1 MVDISNIKQVAQRA
15 DTINQTVDVNLEKI
29 HRKYTEKGFTEVSS
43 NGFNQTNTI
52 KDLSQNIKFGYSE
65 STIKDIGT
73 DADGH
78 ALQSTF
84 PISGAYL
91 KPGVSVADN
100 VNPKTVV
107 SSSGESNTIHT
118 DRKDKN
124 LNIKRWVTRSIF
136 KFREEDYGYDR
147 QVYEIPV
154 KFLMEG
160 VMGDANRHST
170 TLAQYPYPEEIIMFS
185 QKNKKHFIHFVNVQY
200 SDSHYNYYAA
210 KPYNL
215 MIVKDRVNYGVKNN
229 EGDTKFATYTSV
241 YANNINDSLAFYK
254 EGYVSFPM
262 PDISFGDELLD
273 TLWDCKVIWRADAPN
288 RELTIQYNVENRTED
303 INIEDKDNIAW
314 KETSNGLSN
323 IRWQS
328 ICYGNGKY
336 VAIALNSNKFAYS
349 TDGINWTETSNG
361 LTSREPWNAICY
373 GNDKFVAVT
382 ILPGG
387 GGEDHFTSSVYS
399 TDGINWTMNAYELPD
414 RNWRSICYGNGA
426 YIAVSD
432 FNTVG
437 YSFDG
442 INWKEIGIGLISESW
457 YSICYGKDKYV
468 VATNSNTFAYSS
480 DGITWGETSNG
491 LNTRNWRSICYGN
504 DKYVAVAYNSNTFAY
519 STDGINWTETSNGL
533 NSRNWQFICYGN
545 DKYVAVASNSNKFAY
560 SSDGINWT
568 EISNGINDRRWYS
581 ICYGNGKF
589 VAIADNS
596 NTFAYSV
603 IEKTITSI
611 DLSTTQNLNTISGR
625 SLLSTIDNTI
635 QSNKI
640 DSIKDE
646 YLLLSIPYSPNII
659 NHSIYSYYD
668 DTTSTKD
675 FKLSKIPSYSEST
688 TILSST
694 VDMKSTLPNMIIPID
709 NEYLLGIKYLNIS
722 SSNKYYTRSTSLSL
736 GVFKHDL
743 VAVSTATSNA
753 NYPCDT
759 IISEISGSDYILK
772 VIPLYHTK
780 TLVDGSPQLK
790 FVVYTQT
797 KKYLVIITSTS
808 GVLSYT
814 ASTLTSYGDI
824 LNNVERVNK
833 TQCILFGSSNKI
845 YVDTIEEN
853 SYSENPF
860 GITESPVMYLI
871 GRYNLVK
878 IMSNKTVSALGDYS
892 NQSGFNNITN
902 GTSEIALSSMKN
914 NRQGDKLINER
925 FAIMSDSSK
934 SYLTHLRENYSFN
947 IELDEGPTV
956 TQKFE
961 WIKASNP
968 STDNILYIC
977 YGHNGFVAITDKMTL
992 LFSNDGITWAQ
1003 DSDLEALPFERVV
1016 GLKYG
1021 NQKYVIVGYN
1031 ISSRASIMYS
1041 DDGHIWNLCELGSP
1055 IIPIQ
1060 SIKPASLFYGNDVFI
1075 IMGETR
1081 GDVAREHYYILS
1093 SDGINWNYYLSDNL
1107 NSESTYDLL
1116 AYNSTKKELFAY
1128 YRYNSNGV
1136 YDDIAISN
1144 DGGLT
1149 WNMQTPNFAGSFSD
1163 VMLNNTSL
1171 ACSNSTYFMNI
1182 YNFVL
1187 YSDDGIEWNKAEIVM
1202 HDSISSV
1209 KALYGNGLSIFVGI
1223 ANSNI
1228 ETIYSYN
1235 SKTWINANN
1244 NIINFNSISDGCYGK
1259 DKFVIV
1265 GNNGEI
1271 AYSYGLQIVIE

>member
-15 DTINQTVDVNLEKI
+15 DTINQTVDANLEKI
-29 HRKYTEKGFTEVSS
+29 HRKYTENGFTEVSS

-91 KPGVSVADN
+91 KPGVSVSDN
-100 VNPKTVV
+100 VNPKTVI
-107 SSSGESNTIHT
+107 SSSSESNTIHT

-160 VMGDANRHST
+160 VMGDVDRHAT

-229 EGDTKFATYTSV
+229 ESDTKFATYTSV

-254 EGYVSFPM
+254 EEYISFPM

-288 RELTIQYNVENRTED
+288 REFTIQYNVENRTED

-314 KETSNGLSN
+314 KEITNGL
-323 IRWQS
+323 
-328 ICYGNGKY
+328 
-336 VAIALNSNKFAYS
+336 NS
-349 TDGINWTETSNG
+349 
-361 LTSREPWNAICY
+361 R
-373 GNDKFVAVT
+373 V
-382 ILPGG
+382 
-387 GGEDHFTSSVYS
+387 
-399 TDGINWTMNAYELPD
+399 
-414 RNWRSICYGNGA
+414 WRS
-426 YIAVSD
+426 V
-432 FNTVG
+432 
-437 YSFDG
+437 
-442 INWKEIGIGLISESW
+442 
-457 YSICYGKDKYV
+457 CYGKDKYV
-468 VATNSNTFAYSS
+468 
-480 DGITWGETSNG
+480 
-491 LNTRNWRSICYGN
+491 
-504 DKYVAVAYNSNTFAY
+504 AVAYRSNTFAY
-519 STDGINWTETSNGL
+519 STDGINWTETSNGITTGDWR
-533 NSRNWQFICYGN
+533 SICYGN
-545 DKYVAVASNSNKFAY
+545 GKYVAIAEYRDRFAYSTDGINWTTASGNGLTKDWWHSICYGNGKYVMASEHSVFAY
-560 SSDGINWT
+560 SSDGIHWT
-568 EISNGINDRRWYS
+568 ETTEKLSEQWYS
-581 ICYGNGKF
+581 ICYGNGKYVAVSLTTARYFAYSTDGINWTETSNGITEGHWRAICYGDGKFIAVHSNSNAFTYSTDGINWVETSDGLTNSIWYSICYGKDKF
-589 VAIADNS
+589 VAMSGS
-596 NTFAYSV
+596 NVFAYSV
-603 IEKTITSI
+603 PAITSI

-625 SLLSTIDNTI
+625 SLLSTTNNTV

-646 YLLLSIPYSPNII
+646 YLLSSIPYSPNII

-694 VDMKSTLPNMIIPID
+694 VDMKSTLPNMMIPID

-808 GVLSYT
+808 GILSYT

-833 TQCILFGSSNKI
+833 TQCILFGSSNKV

-860 GITESPVMYLI
+860 GITESPAMYLI

-892 NQSGFNNITN
+892 NQSGFNSIAN
-902 GTSEIALSSMKN
+902 GTSEIALNSMKN
-914 NRQGDKLINER
+914 NSQGDKLINER

-961 WIKASNP
+961 WTETSNGL
-968 STDNILYIC
+968 SGRNWESIC
-977 YGHNGFVAITDKMTL
+977 YGN
-992 LFSNDGITWAQ
+992 
-1003 DSDLEALPFERVV
+1003 E
-1016 GLKYG
+1016 
-1021 NQKYVIVGYN
+1021 KYVAVAYN
-1031 ISSRASIMYS
+1031 SNVFAYS
-1041 DDGHIWNLCELGSP
+1041 TN
-1055 IIPIQ
+1055 
-1060 SIKPASLFYGNDVFI
+1060 
-1075 IMGETR
+1075 
-1081 GDVAREHYYILS
+1081 
-1093 SDGINWNYYLSDNL
+1093 GINWT
-1107 NSESTYDLL
+1107 ES
-1116 AYNSTKKELFAY
+1116 N
-1128 YRYNSNGV
+1128 NG
-1136 YDDIAISN
+1136 I
-1144 DGGLT
+1144 G
-1149 WNMQTPNFAGSFSD
+1149 
-1163 VMLNNTSL
+1163 
-1171 ACSNSTYFMNI
+1171 
-1182 YNFVL
+1182 
-1187 YSDDGIEWNKAEIVM
+1187 NKYWS
-1202 HDSISSV
+1202 SIC
-1209 KALYGNGLSIFVGI
+1209 YGNGKYVAVALLSNTFAYSTNGI
-1223 ANSNI
+1223 NWT
-1228 ETIYSYN
+1228 ET
-1235 SKTWINANN
+1235 NN
-1244 NIINFNSISDGCYGK
+1244 GIGNKYWQSICYGK
-1259 DKFVIV
+1259 DKYVAVASTSNKFAYSTDGITWTENSNGISSRYWTSICYGNGKYVATSTSNTFAYSTDGINWTETSNGIGDREWLSICY
-1265 GNNGEI
+1265 GNNKYVAVSGSTSGVSSSNTFAYSTDGI
-1271 AYSYGLQIVIE
+1271 NWTDTTNGLGSRNWWSICYGKDKYVAMSNNNNNTFAYSYGLQTIIEQ